1 MNPTIKALRAI
12 GSTFAWRIF
21 IPIVIITT
29 IVTLLLI
36 GLNIWLV
43 TLSPWWWILF
53 AIIIALALIAATLF
67 IVIGILIKTVQPTQS
82 AAQKR
87 EVERFVDKIQNV
99 ADVAGTPKALI
110 LFRITRDLISRK
122 EDSYT
127 RRISSE
133 TLSMQHDLRDII
145 DGYK

>member
-21 IPIVIITT
+21 IQIVIITA
-29 IVTLLLI
+29 IVALLLI

-53 AIIIALALIAATLF
+53 AIIVALSLIAATLF
-67 IVIGILIKTVQPTQS
+67 IVIGILIKTVQPSQS
-82 AAQKR
+82 TAQKR

-99 ADVAGTPKALI
+99 ADVVGTPKALI

-122 EDSYT
+122 EGSYT

-145 DGYK
+145 DGFK